1 MSPIDHPR
9 RFADRHN
16 IRRLVYAAVLL
27 ACLLGLCWTP
37 WGCARPLAPADERT
51 YPADV
56 HLPPAAPDS
65 FHNELFTRRDGG
77 WTGGDG
83 TRSVSLPDGR
93 ILWLFGDTFLGR
105 VRPDHSRADSAP
117 MVRNTFVLQSGDT
130 LVTLHGGT
138 KADPRALVSPPAK
151 GSWYWPSDGLVEGG
165 RLRVFL
171 PRFTVTGPGM
181 WDWHW
186 SGTDIATFSLPKFHL
201 EKITA
206 VRSTNGVTYG
216 AALLRDAGVTYVYG
230 VEDLQSANHV
240 HVARAV
246 SGHLCGVWE
255 YWNGARWDPDP
266 RESKRLLAGAALQ
279 FSVLKTG
286 DHYVLITSDNRQPF
300 DSDIVA
306 YAAPSPTGPW
316 SESIR
321 LYRPPEATGDLVAY
335 NALAHPDLSPPGR
348 LLVSYNLNN
357 VRDPAA
363 VYRNADIYRP
373 RFILIDLEGLLK
385 QYLMLSK

>member
-1 MSPIDHPR
+1 MVPSGHSRPIADHC
-9 RFADRHN
+9 N
-16 IRRLVYAAVLL
+16 IRRLAYAAVLL
-27 ACLLGLCWTP
+27 ACLLGLSWTT
-37 WGCARPLAPADERT
+37 WGCARPLAQGDAGPGTDRPAEVLFL
-51 YPADV
+51 PAK
-56 HLPPAAPDS
+56 PDS
-65 FHNELFTRRDGG
+65 FHNALFTRRDSG

-83 TRSVSLPDGR
+83 TRSVPLPGGR

-105 VRPDHSRADSAP
+105 VGPDGSRADTAP

-138 KADPRALVSPPAK
+138 KTAPRAMVTPREK
-151 GSWYWPSDGLVEGG
+151 GAWYWPSDGVVEGG

-171 PRFTVTGPGM
+171 PRFTATGPGM
-181 WDWHW
+181 WDWRW
-186 SGTDIATFSLPKFHL
+186 SGTDIATFSLPEVHL

-206 VRSTNGVTYG
+206 AESANGVTYG
-216 AALLRDAGVTYVYG
+216 AALLQDAGVTYVYG
-230 VEDLQSANHV
+230 VEDLQLANHV

-246 SGHLCGVWE
+246 SGHLDGAWE
-255 YWNGARWDPDP
+255 YWNGESWQADP

-279 FSVLKTG
+279 FSVIKTG
-286 DHYVLITSDNRQPF
+286 GRYVLITSDNRHPF

-306 YAAPSPTGPW
+306 YAAPSPAGPW
-316 SESIR
+316 SDSIR

-348 LLVSYNLNN
+348 LLVSYNLNHIS
-357 VRDPAA
+357 DPAA

-373 RFILIDLEGLLK
+373 RFILIDVGGLWNTP
-385 QYLMLSK
+385 

>member
-1 MSPIDHPR
+1 MLPLDHPR
-9 RFADRHN
+9 RFADRYKT
-16 IRRLVYAAVLL
+16 RCLVYAAILL
-27 ACLLGLCWTP
+27 ACLLGLSWTP
-37 WGCARPLAPADERT
+37 WGCARPLAPADKRPGAGRH
-51 YPADV
+51 YSVDV
-56 HLPPAAPDS
+56 LFPPAEPDS
-65 FHNELFTRRDGG
+65 FHNALFTRRDGG

-83 TRSVSLPDGR
+83 TRSVPLPDGR

-105 VRPDHSRADSAP
+105 LRPDGGRDDSTP
-117 MVRNTFVLQSGDT
+117 MVRNTFVIQNGDT
-130 LVTLHGGT
+130 LVTLYGGT
-138 KADPRALVSPPAK
+138 RASPRALVSPPAK
-151 GSWYWPSDGLVEGG
+151 DSWYWPSDGLVEGG

-171 PRFTVTGPGM
+171 PRFTATGPGM

-186 SGTDIATFSLPKFHL
+186 SGTDIATFSLPGLHQ

-206 VRSTNGVTYG
+206 AESANGVTYG

-230 VEDLQSANHV
+230 VEDLQRANHV

-246 SGHLCGVWE
+246 SGHLDGVWE
-255 YWNGARWDPDP
+255 YWNGDSWQADP

-286 DHYVLITSDNRQPF
+286 GRYELITSDNRKPF
-300 DSDIVA
+300 NSDIVA
-306 YAAPSPTGPW
+306 YFAPSPTGPW
-316 SESIR
+316 SGSIL

-348 LLVSYNLNN
+348 LLVSYNLNH

-373 RFILIDLEGLLK
+373 RFILIDLGGLWNTP
-385 QYLMLSK
+385 